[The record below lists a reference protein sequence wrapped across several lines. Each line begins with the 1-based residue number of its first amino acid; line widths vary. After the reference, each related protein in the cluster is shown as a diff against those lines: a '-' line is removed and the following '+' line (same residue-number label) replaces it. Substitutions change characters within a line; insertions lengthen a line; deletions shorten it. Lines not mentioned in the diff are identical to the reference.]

1 MSNRLA
7 TRIGL
12 LAGDERAPDAL
23 DLVRFREP
31 TIGSEVRTKGSLFL
45 LAQVTG
51 GDPALGRAA
60 AEALE
65 TIERDYYYDLSA
77 GATGAISKA
86 LAAAN
91 RLLYHQRS
99 RLGLTRRGG
108 VSVVALVIRGR
119 EGHVA
124 KLGPAAAVI
133 VREGRMFELP
143 PPPSVEE
150 EDPRLRVRR
159 VAESLGE
166 ALEIQPY
173 TWQGELTAGDRVA
186 LLSRNVAG
194 VVGVDEVQGALG
206 TLRPAAAVEHLHQL
220 FQIRGGQGSDG
231 LLALELVELAP
242 TAATHRLEP
251 VHPHEEL
258 AGLPDRSPVPL
269 ADAIGHLLHR
279 GGEGIDATQR
289 GLARGLLVGVNMAL
303 AFVPRRRARYPTSI
317 PRTALREEGRRRRR
331 GLAGIGA
338 VAALL
343 AIGASVA
350 SLPNARPTDAI
361 LRASVARAAIGEAL
375 DLLAKA
381 EERVDGRDLVD
392 RDPTRAAKVLT
403 DALASVQRANDA
415 GVASASLD
423 PLRGRIERGL
433 DTIFA
438 VGRLSSSTNIADL
451 GAAYI
456 AVDPADMVMA
466 SDGSLWVAEVGHG
479 RVIRVDPATG
489 QSAVLYRAGQ
499 KVGGLTAGAPW
510 MIATAATD
518 VVVVD
523 RDHQAWRFDLVEQL
537 PHPLGLK
544 GLGTISSETHLLAA
558 LQHRP
563 PLEIFNLYVVD
574 ATSGAVLKWT
584 PGDVI
589 PVRYPGP
596 PEPYLTER
604 PDLPAAGARDLLV
617 DANLWL
623 LQPHTVTRVNF
634 GTPVPQADYSLDPP
648 PDAALRPDLDYR
660 LLDGATI
667 GDRETFYIYDAANAR
682 ILAYQRADGSFLRQ
696 WLAPASGAGAGL
708 LDDVRALSVASV
720 ADGPPVAYLLTPTRI
735 VRVVL
740 E

>member
-12 LAGDERAPDAL
+12 LAGEDRAPDAL

-31 TIGSEVRTKGSLFL
+31 TSGSEVRTKGSLFL

-51 GDPALGRAA
+51 GDAALGRAA

-86 LAAAN
+86 LTAAN

-108 VSVVALVIRGR
+108 VSVVALVVRGR

-133 VREGRMFELP
+133 VRGERMFELP
-143 PPPSVEE
+143 PPPSVDE
-150 EDPRLRVRR
+150 EDPRVRERR
-159 VAESLGE
+159 VADSLGE
-166 ALEIQPY
+166 ALEIRPY
-173 TWQGELTAGDRVA
+173 TWEGELAAGDRVA
-186 LLSRNVAG
+186 LLSRNVAQ
-194 VVGVDEVQGALG
+194 VVGVEEVQRALA

-220 FQIRGGQGSDG
+220 FQIREGHGSDG
-231 LLALELVELAP
+231 MLAIELIELAA
-242 TAATHRLEP
+242 TAATHQLEP

-269 ADAIGHLLHR
+269 ADAIGRTLHR
-279 GGEGIDATQR
+279 GGDAIDAVQR
-289 GLARGLLVGVNMAL
+289 ALGHGLLVGVNMAL

-317 PRTALREEGRRRRR
+317 PRTAVREEGRRRRR
-331 GLAGIGA
+331 GLVGIGA

-350 SLPNARPTDAI
+350 SLPNPRPTDAI
-361 LRASVARAAIGEAL
+361 LRASIARAAIAEAL
-375 DLLAKA
+375 DLLGTVEK
-381 EERVDGRDLVD
+381 RVDGRNLID
-392 RDPTRAAKVLT
+392 RDPTRAASLLT
-403 DALASVQRANDA
+403 DSLAAVERASEA
-415 GVASASLD
+415 GVASASLE
-423 PLRGRIERGL
+423 PLRGRLEGGL
-433 DTIFA
+433 DSIFA
-438 VGRLSSSTNIADL
+438 VGRLLQSSTVVDL
-451 GAAYI
+451 AA
-456 AVDPADMVMA
+456 AFTATDPIDMVMA
-466 SDGSLWVAEVGHG
+466 SDGSLWVAEVGRG
-479 RVIRVDPATG
+479 RVIRVDPASGKAT
-489 QSAVLYRAGQ
+489 VPYRAGQ
-499 KVGGLTAGAPW
+499 ELGGVTAGAPW

-518 VVVVD
+518 VVVLD
-523 RDHQAWRFDLVEQL
+523 RDRHAWRFDLVEQVAHPMGL
-537 PHPLGLK
+537 PGLAAVS
-544 GLGTISSETHLLAA
+544 TESHLLTA

-563 PLEIFNLYVVD
+563 PLEIFNLYLAD
-574 ATSGAVLKWT
+574 AASGDVLKWT
-584 PGDVI
+584 PGDRI
-589 PVRYPGP
+589 PIRYPDP
-596 PEPYLTER
+596 PEPYLLEP
-604 PDLPAAGARDLLV
+604 PDLPVAQARDMFA

-634 GTPVPQADYSLDPP
+634 GTPLAQADYSLDPP
-648 PDAALRPDLDYR
+648 PDGSLRPDLDYR

-667 GDRETFYIYDAANAR
+667 GERETFYVYDAANAR

-696 WLAPASGAGAGL
+696 WVAPRSGPQAGL
-708 LDDVRALSVASV
+708 LDEVRALSVASV

>member
-12 LAGDERAPDAL
+12 LAGEDRASDAL

-31 TIGSEVRTKGSLFL
+31 TTGSEVRTKGSLFL

-51 GDPALGRAA
+51 GDPALGGAA

-86 LAAAN
+86 LSAAN

-108 VSVVALVIRGR
+108 VSIVALVVRGR

-133 VREGRMFELP
+133 LRDERMFELP
-143 PPPSVEE
+143 PPPSVDA
-150 EDPRLRVRR
+150 EDPRLRERR
-159 VAESLGE
+159 VADSLGE
-166 ALEIQPY
+166 ALEIKPY
-173 TWQGELTAGDRVA
+173 TWEGELAAGDRVA
-186 LLSRNVAG
+186 LLSRNVAQ
-194 VVGVDEVQGALG
+194 VVGVDEVQRALA

-231 LLALELVELAP
+231 LLAIELIELAA
-242 TAATHRLEP
+242 TAATHQLEP
-251 VHPHEEL
+251 VHPEEEL

-279 GGEGIDATQR
+279 GGDAIDAGQR

-317 PRTALREEGRRRRR
+317 PRTEVREEGRRRRR
-331 GLAGIGA
+331 GLLGIAA

-343 AIGASVA
+343 AVGASVA
-350 SLPNARPTDAI
+350 SLPNPRPTDAI
-361 LRASVARAAIGEAL
+361 LRASIARAAIAEAHEL
-375 DLLAKA
+375 VGTVD
-381 EERVDGRDLVD
+381 ERVDGRDLID
-392 RDPTRAAKVLT
+392 RDPARAAALLT
-403 DALASVQRANDA
+403 DSLAAVGRASDA
-415 GVASASLD
+415 GVPPASLD

-438 VGRLSSSTNIADL
+438 VGRLTDSTTVADL
-451 GAAYI
+451 AA
-456 AVDPADMVMA
+456 AFTATDPVDMVMA
-466 SDGSLWVAEVGHG
+466 SDGSLWVAEVGRG
-479 RVIRVDPATG
+479 RVIRVDPGSGAA
-489 QSAVLYRAGQ
+489 AVVYRAGQ
-499 KVGGLTAGAPW
+499 DLGGVTAGAPW

-518 VVVVD
+518 VVLLD
-523 RDHQAWRFDLVEQL
+523 RARQAWRFDLVEQL
-537 PHPLGLK
+537 AHPLGLP
-544 GLGTISSETHLLAA
+544 GLGAISAESRLLTA

-563 PLEIFNLYVVD
+563 PLEIFNLYLVD
-574 ATSGAVLKWT
+574 EAEGDVLKWT

-589 PVRYPGP
+589 PVRYPRP
-596 PEPYLTER
+596 PESYLVER
-604 PDLPAAGARDLLV
+604 PDLPVARARDVLA

-623 LQPHTVTRVNF
+623 LQARTVTRVNF
-634 GTPVPQADYSLDPP
+634 GTPLAQEDYSLDAP
-648 PDAALRPDLDYR
+648 PDAVLRPGLDYR

-667 GDRETFYIYDAANAR
+667 GDRETFYVYDAANAR
-682 ILAYQRADGSFLRQ
+682 ILSYQRADGSFLRQ
-696 WLAPASGAGAGL
+696 WLAPGSGPEAAL
-708 LDDVRALSVASV
+708 LDEVRALSVASV
-720 ADGPPVAYLLTPTRI
+720 ADGPPVAYLLTPTRV

>member
-12 LAGDERAPDAL
+12 LAGEERAPDAL

-31 TIGSEVRTKGSLFL
+31 TTGSEVRTKGSLFL

-86 LAAAN
+86 LSSAN

-108 VSVVALVIRGR
+108 VSIVALVVRGR

-133 VREGRMFELP
+133 VREDRMFELP
-143 PPPSVEE
+143 PPPSVDE
-150 EDPRLRVRR
+150 EDPRVRERR

-166 ALEIQPY
+166 ALEIRPY
-173 TWQGELTAGDRVA
+173 TWQGELAAGDRVA
-186 LLSRNVAG
+186 LLSRNMAQ
-194 VVGVDEVQGALG
+194 VVGVDEVQRALA

-220 FQIRGGQGSDG
+220 FLIRGGQGSDG
-231 LLALELVELAP
+231 LLAIELIELAP
-242 TAATHRLEP
+242 TAATHQLEP

-279 GGEGIDATQR
+279 GGDAIDAGQR
-289 GLARGLLVGVNMAL
+289 ALARGLLVGVNMAL

-331 GLAGIGA
+331 GLLGIGA
-338 VAALL
+338 VAAML
-343 AIGASVA
+343 AVGSSVA
-350 SLPNARPTDAI
+350 SLPNPRPTEAI
-361 LRASVARAAIGEAL
+361 LRASTARAAVGEAL
-375 DLLAKA
+375 DLLRTV

-392 RDPTRAAKVLT
+392 REPARAATLLT
-403 DALASVQRANDA
+403 GSLAAIGRASEA
-415 GVASASLD
+415 GVAPESLD

-433 DTIFA
+433 DTIYA
-438 VGRLSSSTNIADL
+438 VDRLFDSTTVADL
-451 GAAYI
+451 AA
-456 AVDPADMVMA
+456 AFTATDPLDMVTA
-466 SDGSLWVAEVGHG
+466 SDGSLWVAEVGRG

-489 QSAVLYRAGQ
+489 EAAVLYRAGQ
-499 KVGGLTAGAPW
+499 DIAGVTAGAPW

-518 VVVVD
+518 VVLLD
-523 RDHQAWRFDLVEQL
+523 RDRHAWRFDLVEQVA
-537 PHPLGLK
+537 HPLGLP
-544 GLGTISSETHLLAA
+544 GLADLSSGSRLLTA

-563 PLEIFNLYVVD
+563 PLEIFNLYLVD
-574 ATSGAVLKWT
+574 GASDDVIKWG

-589 PVRYPGP
+589 PVRYPDP
-596 PEPYLTER
+596 PEPYLVEP
-604 PDLPAAGARDLLV
+604 PDLPVARARDVFV

-623 LQPHTVTRVNF
+623 LQAHTVTRVNF
-634 GTPVPQADYSLDPP
+634 GTPLSQEDYSLDPP
-648 PDAALRPDLDYR
+648 PDATLRPTLDYR

-667 GDRETFYIYDAANAR
+667 GDRETFYVYDAKNAR

-696 WLAPASGAGAGL
+696 WLAPRSGPEAGL
-708 LDDVRALSVASV
+708 LDEVRALSVASV

>member
-12 LAGDERAPDAL
+12 LAGEDRAPDAL

-31 TIGSEVRTKGSLFL
+31 TTGSEVRTKGSLFL
-45 LAQVTG
+45 LAQVNG
-51 GDPALGRAA
+51 ADAALGRAA

-108 VSVVALVIRGR
+108 VSIVALVVRGR

-133 VREGRMFELP
+133 VRDERMFELP
-143 PPPSVEE
+143 PPPSVDE
-150 EDPRLRVRR
+150 EDPRLRERR

-166 ALEIQPY
+166 ALEIKPY
-173 TWQGELTAGDRVA
+173 TWEGELAAGDRVA
-186 LLSRNVAG
+186 LLSRNVAQ
-194 VVGVDEVQGALG
+194 VVGVDEVQHALA

-220 FQIRGGQGSDG
+220 FQIRGGTGSDG
-231 LLALELVELAP
+231 LLAIELVELAA
-242 TAATHRLEP
+242 TAATHQLEP
-251 VHPHEEL
+251 VHPDEEL

-279 GGEGIDATQR
+279 GGDAIDAGQR
-289 GLARGLLVGVNMAL
+289 GLAHGILVGVNMAL
-303 AFVPRRRARYPTSI
+303 AFVPRRRAHYPTSI

-331 GLAGIGA
+331 GLLGIAA

-343 AIGASVA
+343 AVGASVA
-350 SLPNARPTDAI
+350 SLPNPRPTDAI
-361 LRASVARAAIGEAL
+361 LRASIARAAIAQAL
-375 DLLAKA
+375 NLLGTV
-381 EERVDGRDLVD
+381 EERVDGRDLID
-392 RDPTRAAKVLT
+392 RDPKRAASLLT
-403 DALASVQRANDA
+403 SSLEAIDQASEA
-415 GVASASLD
+415 GVTPDSLD

-433 DTIFA
+433 DSIFA
-438 VGRLSSSTNIADL
+438 VGRLLESSTVVDL
-451 GAAYI
+451 RAAFTGT
-456 AVDPADMVMA
+456 DPVDMVMA
-466 SDGSLWVAEVGHG
+466 SDGSLWVAEVGRG
-479 RVIRVDPATG
+479 RLIRVDPTTGAAT
-489 QSAVLYRAGQ
+489 VLYRAGQ
-499 KVGGLTAGAPW
+499 DLDGVTAGAPW

-518 VVVVD
+518 VVLLD
-523 RDHQAWRFDLVEQL
+523 RNRQAWRFDLVEQVA
-537 PHPLGLK
+537 HPLGLP
-544 GLGTISSETHLLAA
+544 GLGAVSAESRLLTA

-563 PLEIFNLYVVD
+563 PLEIFNLYLVD
-574 ATSGAVLKWT
+574 GVTGEVLKWT

-589 PVRYPGP
+589 PVRYPNP
-596 PEPYLTER
+596 PEPFLVER
-604 PDLPAAGARDLLV
+604 PDLPAAQARDV
-617 DANLWL
+617 FADANLWL
-623 LQPHTVTRVNF
+623 LQAHTVTRVNF
-634 GTPVPQADYSLDPP
+634 GTPLAQEDYSLDLP
-648 PDAALRPDLDYR
+648 PDATLRPDLDYR

-667 GDRETFYIYDAANAR
+667 GDRETFYVYDAANAR

-696 WLAPASGAGAGL
+696 WLAPRSGPQAGL

-720 ADGPPVAYLLTPTRI
+720 ADGPPVAYLLTATRI

>member
-12 LAGDERAPDAL
+12 WAGEERAPEAL

-31 TIGSEVRTKGSLFL
+31 TSGSDVRTKGSLFL

-51 GDPALGRAA
+51 ADPALSRAA

-77 GATGAISKA
+77 GAIGAISKA
-86 LAAAN
+86 LSAAN

-108 VSVVALVIRGR
+108 VSIVALVVRGR

-133 VREGRMFELP
+133 VREERMFELP
-143 PPPSVEE
+143 PPPSVDE
-150 EDPRLRVRR
+150 EDPRVRERR

-166 ALEIQPY
+166 ALEIRPY
-173 TWQGELTAGDRVA
+173 TWQGELAAGDRVA
-186 LLSRNVAG
+186 LLSRNVAQ
-194 VVGVDEVQGALG
+194 VVGVDEVQRALA

-220 FQIRGGQGSDG
+220 FRIRDGRGSDG
-231 LLALELVELAP
+231 LLAIELFELPA
-242 TAATHRLEP
+242 TAATHQLEP

-279 GGEGIDATQR
+279 GGDAIDAGQR
-289 GLARGLLVGVNMAL
+289 ALARGLLVGVNMAL

-331 GLAGIGA
+331 GLLGIAA

-343 AIGASVA
+343 AIGATVA

-361 LRASVARAAIGEAL
+361 LRASVAREAIADAL
-375 DLLAKA
+375 ELLASV

-392 RDPTRAAKVLT
+392 RDPTRAATLLT
-403 DALASVQRANDA
+403 DALAAIGRASDV
-415 GVASASLD
+415 GVAAPSLE
-423 PLRGRIERGL
+423 PLRGRAERGL

-438 VGRLSSSTNIADL
+438 VGRLFDSSTVADL
-451 GAAYI
+451 AGAYTA
-456 AVDPADMVMA
+456 ADPIDMVMA
-466 SDGSLWVAEVGHG
+466 SDGSLWVAEVGRG

-489 QSAVLYRAGQ
+489 ESAVLYRAGQ
-499 KVGGLTAGAPW
+499 DLGGTTAGAPW

-518 VVVVD
+518 VVLID
-523 RDHQAWRFDLVEQL
+523 RDRQAWRFDLVEQI
-537 PHPLGLK
+537 PHPLGLI
-544 GLGTISSETHLLAA
+544 GLAGVSSQSRLLTA

-563 PLEIFNLYVVD
+563 PLEIFNLYLVD
-574 ATSGAVLKWT
+574 PGAEDVIKWG

-589 PVRYPGP
+589 PVRYPDP
-596 PEPYLTER
+596 PEPYMVER
-604 PDLPAAGARDLLV
+604 PDLPVSDARDIFV

-623 LQPHTVTRVNF
+623 LQARTVTRVNF
-634 GTPVPQADYSLDPP
+634 GTPLAQEDYSLDPP
-648 PDAALRPDLDYR
+648 PDAVLRPTLDYR

-667 GDRETFYIYDAANAR
+667 GDRETFYVYDAANAR
-682 ILAYQRADGSFLRQ
+682 ILAYQHADGSFLRQ
-696 WLAPASGAGAGL
+696 WMAPRSGAQAGL
-708 LDDVRALSVASV
+708 LDEVLALSVASV

-735 VRVVL
+735 VRVIL

>member
-12 LAGDERAPDAL
+12 LAGEERAPDAL

-31 TIGSEVRTKGSLFL
+31 TSGSEVRTKGSLFL

-51 GDPALGRAA
+51 GDPGLGRAA
-60 AEALE
+60 GEALE

-86 LAAAN
+86 LSAAN

-108 VSVVALVIRGR
+108 VSIVALVVRGR

-133 VREGRMFELP
+133 VRDERMFELP
-143 PPPSVEE
+143 PPPSVDE
-150 EDPRLRVRR
+150 EDPRLRERR

-166 ALEIQPY
+166 ALEIRPY
-173 TWQGELTAGDRVA
+173 TWQGELAAGDRVA
-186 LLSRNVAG
+186 LVSRNVAQ
-194 VVGVDEVQGALG
+194 VVGVEEVQQALT
-206 TLRPAAAVEHLHQL
+206 TLRPTAAVEHLHQL
-220 FQIRGGQGSDG
+220 FLIRGGQGSDG
-231 LLALELVELAP
+231 LLAIELVELAA
-242 TAATHRLEP
+242 TAATHQLEP

-279 GGEGIDATQR
+279 GGDAIDASQR

-331 GLAGIGA
+331 GLLGIGA

-343 AIGASVA
+343 AVGASVA
-350 SLPNARPTDAI
+350 SLPNPRPTDAI
-361 LRASVARAAIGEAL
+361 QRASIARAAVGEAL
-375 DLLAKA
+375 DLLTSV
-381 EERVDGRDLVD
+381 EERIDGRDLVD
-392 RDPTRAAKVLT
+392 RDPARAATLLT
-403 DALASVQRANDA
+403 GSLAAIGRASEA
-415 GVASASLD
+415 GVAADALD

-433 DTIFA
+433 DTIYA
-438 VGRLSSSTNIADL
+438 VGRLFESSTVADL
-451 GAAYI
+451 AA
-456 AVDPADMVMA
+456 AFTATDPIDMVMA
-466 SDGSLWVAEVGHG
+466 SDGSLWVAEVGRG

-489 QSAVLYRAGQ
+489 ESAVLYRAGQ
-499 KVGGLTAGAPW
+499 DLGGISAGAPW

-518 VVVVD
+518 VVLLD
-523 RDHQAWRFDLVEQL
+523 RDRHAWRFDLVEQL
-537 PHPLGLK
+537 PHPLGLP
-544 GLGTISSETHLLAA
+544 GLAQVSSESRLLTA

-563 PLEIFNLYVVD
+563 PLEIFNLYLVDVARDDVV
-574 ATSGAVLKWT
+574 KWG

-589 PVRYPGP
+589 PVRYPDP
-596 PEPYLTER
+596 PEPYLVER
-604 PDLPAAGARDLLV
+604 PDLPVAQARDVFV

-623 LQPHTVTRVNF
+623 LQAHTATRVNF
-634 GTPVPQADYSLDPP
+634 GTPLGQEDYSLDPP
-648 PDAALRPDLDYR
+648 PDATLRPTLDYR

-667 GDRETFYIYDAANAR
+667 GDRETFYVYDAANAR

-696 WLAPASGAGAGL
+696 WLAPRSGPGTGM
-708 LDDVRALSVASV
+708 LDEVLALSVASV

>member
-12 LAGDERAPDAL
+12 LAGEDRAPDAL

-31 TIGSEVRTKGSLFL
+31 TTGSEVRTKGSLFL
-45 LAQVTG
+45 LAQVNG
-51 GDPALGRAA
+51 ADAALGRAA

-108 VSVVALVIRGR
+108 VSIVALVVRGR

-124 KLGPAAAVI
+124 KLGPAVAVI
-133 VREGRMFELP
+133 VRDERMFELP
-143 PPPSVEE
+143 PPPSVDE
-150 EDPRLRVRR
+150 EDPRLRERR

-166 ALEIQPY
+166 ALEIKPY
-173 TWQGELTAGDRVA
+173 TWEGELAAGDRVA
-186 LLSRNVAG
+186 LLSRNVAQ
-194 VVGVDEVQGALG
+194 VVGVDEVQHALA

-220 FQIRGGQGSDG
+220 FQIRGGTGSDG
-231 LLALELVELAP
+231 LLAIELVELAA
-242 TAATHRLEP
+242 TAATHQLEP
-251 VHPHEEL
+251 VHPEEEL

-279 GGEGIDATQR
+279 GGDAIDAGQR
-289 GLARGLLVGVNMAL
+289 GLAHGILVGVNMAL
-303 AFVPRRRARYPTSI
+303 AFVPRRRAHYPTSI

-331 GLAGIGA
+331 GLLGIAA

-343 AIGASVA
+343 AVGASVA
-350 SLPNARPTDAI
+350 SLPNPRPTDAI
-361 LRASVARAAIGEAL
+361 LRASIARTAIAQAL
-375 DLLAKA
+375 DLLGTV
-381 EERVDGRDLVD
+381 EERVDGRDLID
-392 RDPTRAAKVLT
+392 RDPKRAASLLT
-403 DALASVQRANDA
+403 SSLEAIDQASEA
-415 GVASASLD
+415 GVTPDSLD

-433 DTIFA
+433 DSIFA
-438 VGRLSSSTNIADL
+438 VGRLLESSTVVDL
-451 GAAYI
+451 RAAFT
-456 AVDPADMVMA
+456 ATDPVDMVMA
-466 SDGSLWVAEVGHG
+466 SDGSLWVAEVGRG
-479 RVIRVDPATG
+479 RLIRVDPTTG
-489 QSAVLYRAGQ
+489 APTVLYRAGQ
-499 KVGGLTAGAPW
+499 DLDGVTAGAPW

-518 VVVVD
+518 VVLLD
-523 RDHQAWRFDLVEQL
+523 RNRQAWRFDLVEQVA
-537 PHPLGLK
+537 HPLGLP
-544 GLGTISSETHLLAA
+544 GLGAVSAESRLLTA

-563 PLEIFNLYVVD
+563 PLEIFNLYLVD
-574 ATSGAVLKWT
+574 GVTGEVLKWT

-589 PVRYPGP
+589 PVRYPNP
-596 PEPYLTER
+596 PEPFLVER
-604 PDLPAAGARDLLV
+604 PDLPAAQARDV
-617 DANLWL
+617 FADANLWL
-623 LQPHTVTRVNF
+623 LQAHTVTRVNF
-634 GTPVPQADYSLDPP
+634 GTPLAQEDYSLDLP
-648 PDAALRPDLDYR
+648 PDATLRPDLDYR

-667 GDRETFYIYDAANAR
+667 GDRETFYVYDAANAR

-696 WLAPASGAGAGL
+696 WLAPRSGPQAGL

-720 ADGPPVAYLLTPTRI
+720 ADGPPVAYLLTATRI

>member
-12 LAGDERAPDAL
+12 LAGEERAPDAL

-31 TIGSEVRTKGSLFL
+31 TSGSEVRTKGSLFL

-51 GDPALGRAA
+51 GDPGLGRAA
-60 AEALE
+60 GEALE

-86 LAAAN
+86 LSAAN

-108 VSVVALVIRGR
+108 VSIVALVVRGR

-133 VREGRMFELP
+133 VRDERMFELP
-143 PPPSVEE
+143 PPPSVDE
-150 EDPRLRVRR
+150 EDPRLRERR

-166 ALEIQPY
+166 ALEIRPY
-173 TWQGELTAGDRVA
+173 TWQGELAAGDRVA
-186 LLSRNVAG
+186 LVSRNVAQ
-194 VVGVDEVQGALG
+194 VVGVEEVQQALT
-206 TLRPAAAVEHLHQL
+206 TLRPTAAVEHLHQL
-220 FQIRGGQGSDG
+220 FLIRGGQGSDG
-231 LLALELVELAP
+231 LLAIELVELAA
-242 TAATHRLEP
+242 TAATHQLEP

-279 GGEGIDATQR
+279 GGDAIDASQR
-289 GLARGLLVGVNMAL
+289 GLARGLRVGVNMAL

-331 GLAGIGA
+331 GLLGIGA
-338 VAALL
+338 LAALL
-343 AIGASVA
+343 AVGASVA
-350 SLPNARPTDAI
+350 SLPNPRPTDAI
-361 LRASVARAAIGEAL
+361 QRASIARAAVGEAL
-375 DLLAKA
+375 DLLTSV
-381 EERVDGRDLVD
+381 EERIDGRDLVD
-392 RDPTRAAKVLT
+392 RDPARAATLLT
-403 DALASVQRANDA
+403 GSLAAIGRASEA
-415 GVASASLD
+415 GVAADALD

-433 DTIFA
+433 DTIYA
-438 VGRLSSSTNIADL
+438 VGRLFESSTVADL
-451 GAAYI
+451 AA
-456 AVDPADMVMA
+456 AFTATDPIDMVMA
-466 SDGSLWVAEVGHG
+466 SDGSLWVAEVGRG

-489 QSAVLYRAGQ
+489 ESAVLYRAGQ
-499 KVGGLTAGAPW
+499 DLGGVSAGAPW

-518 VVVVD
+518 VVLLD
-523 RDHQAWRFDLVEQL
+523 RDRHAWRFDLVEQL
-537 PHPLGLK
+537 PHPLGLP
-544 GLGTISSETHLLAA
+544 GLAQVSSESRLLTA

-563 PLEIFNLYVVD
+563 PLEIFNLYLVDVARDDVV
-574 ATSGAVLKWT
+574 KWG

-589 PVRYPGP
+589 PVRYPDP
-596 PEPYLTER
+596 PEPYLVER
-604 PDLPAAGARDLLV
+604 PDLPVALARDVFV

-623 LQPHTVTRVNF
+623 LQAHTATRVNF
-634 GTPVPQADYSLDPP
+634 GTPLGQEDYSLDPP
-648 PDAALRPDLDYR
+648 PDATLRPTLDYR

-667 GDRETFYIYDAANAR
+667 GDRETFYVYDAANAR

-696 WLAPASGAGAGL
+696 WVAPRSGPGTGM
-708 LDDVRALSVASV
+708 LDEVLALSVASV

>member
-12 LAGDERAPDAL
+12 LAGDDRAPGAL

-31 TIGSEVRTKGSLFL
+31 ATGSEVRTKGSLFL

-51 GDPALGRAA
+51 GDAALGRAT

-77 GATGAISKA
+77 GATGSISKA
-86 LAAAN
+86 LASAN
-91 RLLYHQRS
+91 RLLYHQRA

-108 VSVVALVIRGR
+108 VSVVALVVRGR

-133 VREGRMFELP
+133 VREERMFELP

-150 EDPRLRVRR
+150 EDPRVRERR

-173 TWQGELTAGDRVA
+173 TWEGELTAGDRVA
-186 LLSRNVAG
+186 LLSRNVAQ
-194 VVGVDEVQGALG
+194 VVGVDEVQRALA

-231 LLALELVELAP
+231 LMAIELIELAP
-242 TAATHRLEP
+242 TTATHHLEP
-251 VHPHEEL
+251 VHPNEEL

-279 GGEGIDATQR
+279 GGDAIDATQR
-289 GLARGLLVGVNMAL
+289 GVARALLVGVNMAL

-317 PRTALREEGRRRRR
+317 PRTALREAGRRRRR
-331 GLAGIGA
+331 GLIGIGA

-350 SLPNARPTDAI
+350 SLPNPRPTDAI
-361 LRASVARAAIGEAL
+361 LRASIARAAIGDAL
-375 DLLAKA
+375 DLLGSVD
-381 EERVDGRDLVD
+381 ERVDGRDLVD
-392 RDPTRAAKVLT
+392 RDPTRAAGMLT
-403 DALASVQRANDA
+403 DALAAVERAGEA
-415 GVASASLD
+415 GVASASLN
-423 PLRGRIERGL
+423 PLRDRIERGL
-433 DTIFA
+433 DTIYA
-438 VGRLSSSTNIADL
+438 VGRLTQSSTVADL
-451 GAAYI
+451 ASAFTAA
-456 AVDPADMVMA
+456 DPTDMVMA
-466 SDGSLWVAEVGHG
+466 GDGSLWVAEVGRG
-479 RVIRVDPATG
+479 RVIRVDATTG
-489 QSAVLYRAGQ
+489 EAAVVYRAGQ
-499 KVGGLTAGAPW
+499 KLGSATAGAPW

-518 VVVVD
+518 VVLID
-523 RDHQAWRFDLVEQL
+523 RDRQAWRFDLVERL
-537 PHPLGLK
+537 PHRLGLQ
-544 GLGTISSETHLLAA
+544 GLGAISSASRLLSA

-574 ATSGAVLKWT
+574 AVSGKVLKWT

-596 PEPYLTER
+596 PEPYLTDR
-604 PDLPAAGARDLLV
+604 PDLPAAGARDLFV

-623 LQPHTVTRVNF
+623 LQARTVTRVNF
-634 GTPVPQADYSLDPP
+634 GTPLPQADYSLDPP
-648 PDAALRPDLDYR
+648 PDGVLRPDLDYR

-667 GDRETFYIYDAANAR
+667 GDRETFYVYDAANAR

-696 WLAPASGAGAGL
+696 WLAPRSGPNAGL

>member
-12 LAGDERAPDAL
+12 LAGEDRAPDAL

-31 TIGSEVRTKGSLFL
+31 TVGSEVRTKGSLFL

-51 GDPALGRAA
+51 GEAALGRAA

-77 GATGAISKA
+77 GATGAIGKA
-86 LAAAN
+86 LMAAN

-108 VSVVALVIRGR
+108 VSVVALVVRGR

-133 VREGRMFELP
+133 LRGERMFELP
-143 PPPSVEE
+143 PPPSVDQ
-150 EDPRLRVRR
+150 EDPRVRERR

-166 ALEIQPY
+166 ALEIKPY
-173 TWQGELTAGDRVA
+173 TWEGELAAGDRVA
-186 LLSRNVAG
+186 LLSRNVVQ
-194 VVGVDEVQGALG
+194 VVGVEEVQRALA
-206 TLRPAAAVEHLHQL
+206 TLRPAAAVEHLRQL

-231 LLALELVELAP
+231 LLAIELIELAA
-242 TAATHRLEP
+242 TAATHQLEP

-269 ADAIGHLLHR
+269 ADAIGRLLHR
-279 GGEGIDATQR
+279 GGDAIDAGQR
-289 GLARGLLVGVNMAL
+289 ALARGLLVGVNMAL
-303 AFVPRRRARYPTSI
+303 AFVPRRRAHYPTSI

-331 GLAGIGA
+331 GLLGIGA

-343 AIGASVA
+343 AVGASVA
-350 SLPNARPTDAI
+350 SLPNPRPTDAI
-361 LRASVARAAIGEAL
+361 LRASIARAAIAETI
-375 DLLAKA
+375 DLLGTV
-381 EERVDGRDLVD
+381 EERVDGRDLID
-392 RDPTRAAKVLT
+392 RDPTRAAALLT
-403 DALASVQRANDA
+403 DSLAAIGRASDA
-415 GVASASLD
+415 GVAPVSLD
-423 PLRGRIERGL
+423 PLRGRVERGL

-438 VGRLSSSTNIADL
+438 VGRLLQSSTVVDL
-451 GAAYI
+451 AA
-456 AVDPADMVMA
+456 AFTATDPVDMVMA
-466 SDGSLWVAEVGHG
+466 SDGSLWVAEVGRG

-489 QSAVLYRAGQ
+489 EATVLYRAGQ
-499 KVGGLTAGAPW
+499 QLGGVTAGAPW

-518 VVVVD
+518 VVVLD
-523 RDHQAWRFDLVEQL
+523 RDRQAWRFDLVEQVA
-537 PHPLGLK
+537 HPLGLP
-544 GLGTISSETHLLAA
+544 GIAAVSTESYLLTA

-563 PLEIFNLYVVD
+563 PLEIFNLYLVD
-574 ATSGAVLKWT
+574 AARGDVLKWT

-589 PVRYPGP
+589 PVRYPDP
-596 PEPYLTER
+596 PEPFLVEP
-604 PDLPAAGARDLLV
+604 PDLPAAQARDMFA

-623 LQPHTVTRVNF
+623 LQPRTVTRVNF
-634 GTPVPQADYSLDPP
+634 GTPLAQEDYSLDAP
-648 PDAALRPDLDYR
+648 PDGTLRPDLDYR

-667 GDRETFYIYDAANAR
+667 GDRETFYVYDAAGAR

-696 WLAPASGAGAGL
+696 WLAPRSGPQAGL
-708 LDDVRALSVASV
+708 LDEVRGLSVASV

>member
-12 LAGDERAPDAL
+12 LAGEERAPDAL

-31 TIGSEVRTKGSLFL
+31 TTGSEVRTKGSLFL

-51 GDPALGRAA
+51 GDAALGRAA
-60 AEALE
+60 EEALE

-150 EDPRLRVRR
+150 EDPRVRVRR

-186 LLSRNVAG
+186 LLSRNVAS
-194 VVGVDEVQGALG
+194 VVGVDEVQGALA

-242 TAATHRLEP
+242 TAATHHLEP
-251 VHPHEEL
+251 VHPDEEL

-279 GGEGIDATQR
+279 GGDAIAAAQH

-350 SLPNARPTDAI
+350 SLPNPRPTDAI

-375 DLLAKA
+375 DLLGTA

-392 RDPTRAAKVLT
+392 RDPARAAKVLT
-403 DALASVQRANDA
+403 DALAAVRRANDA

-438 VGRLSSSTNIADL
+438 VGRLTTSTTVADL
-451 GAAYI
+451 SAAYT

-466 SDGSLWVAEVGHG
+466 GDGSLWVAEVGHG

-523 RDHQAWRFDLVEQL
+523 RDRQAWRFDLVEQL

-544 GLGTISSETHLLAA
+544 GLGAISSETHLLAA

-574 ATSGAVLKWT
+574 AASGAVLKWT
-584 PGDVI
+584 PADVI

-604 PDLPAAGARDLLV
+604 PDLPAAGARDMLV

-667 GDRETFYIYDAANAR
+667 GDRETFYVYDAANAR

-696 WLAPASGAGAGL
+696 WLTPASGPGAGL

-720 ADGPPVAYLLTPTRI
+720 ADGPPIAYLLTPTRI

>member
-12 LAGDERAPDAL
+12 LAGEDRAPDAL
-23 DLVRFREP
+23 DVVRFREP
-31 TIGSEVRTKGSLFL
+31 TSGSEVRTKGSLFL

-51 GDPALGRAA
+51 GDAALGRAA
-60 AEALE
+60 GEALE

-86 LAAAN
+86 LTGAN
-91 RLLYHQRS
+91 RLIYHQRS
-99 RLGLTRRGG
+99 RLGLARRGG
-108 VSVVALVIRGR
+108 VSVVALVVRGR

-133 VREGRMFELP
+133 VRKERMFELP
-143 PPPSVEE
+143 PPPSVDE
-150 EDPRLRVRR
+150 EDPRVRERR

-166 ALEIQPY
+166 ALEIKPY
-173 TWQGELTAGDRVA
+173 TWEGELAAGDRVA
-186 LLSRNVAG
+186 LLSRNVAQ
-194 VVGVDEVQGALG
+194 VVGVEEVQRALA
-206 TLRPAAAVEHLHQL
+206 TLRPAAAVEHLQQL
-220 FQIRGGQGSDG
+220 FRIRGGEGSDG
-231 LLALELVELAP
+231 LLAIELVELPA
-242 TAATHRLEP
+242 TAATHQLEP

-269 ADAIGHLLHR
+269 ADAIGRLLHR
-279 GGEGIDATQR
+279 GGDAIDGGQR
-289 GLARGLLVGVNMAL
+289 ALSRGLLVGVNMAL
-303 AFVPRRRARYPTSI
+303 AFVPRRRAQYPTSI

-343 AIGASVA
+343 AIGVSVA
-350 SLPNARPTDAI
+350 SLPNPRPTDAI
-361 LRASVARAAIGEAL
+361 RQASIARAAIAEAL
-375 DLLAKA
+375 DLLGTV

-392 RDPTRAAKVLT
+392 RDPTRAAALLT
-403 DALASVQRANDA
+403 DSLAAIGRASDA
-415 GVASASLD
+415 GVAVDSLD

-438 VGRLSSSTNIADL
+438 VGRLVETSTVADL
-451 GAAYI
+451 AA
-456 AVDPADMVMA
+456 AFTATDPIDMVMA
-466 SDGSLWVAEVGHG
+466 SDGSLWVAEVGRG

-489 QSAVLYRAGQ
+489 ESAVLYRAGQ
-499 KVGGLTAGAPW
+499 EIDGVTAGAPW

-518 VVVVD
+518 VVVLD
-523 RDHQAWRFDLVEQL
+523 RYRQAWRFDLVEQL
-537 PHPLGLK
+537 PHPLGLP
-544 GLGTISSETHLLAA
+544 GVAGVSGESHLLTA

-563 PLEIFNLYVVD
+563 PLEIFNLYLVD
-574 ATSGAVLKWT
+574 AATGDVLKWT

-589 PVRYPGP
+589 PIRYPDP
-596 PEPYLTER
+596 PEPYLLAP
-604 PDLPAAGARDLLV
+604 PDLPVAGARDMFA

-623 LQPHTVTRVNF
+623 LQPRTVTRVNF
-634 GTPVPQADYSLDPP
+634 GTPLAQEDYSLDPP
-648 PDAALRPDLDYR
+648 PDATLRPDLDYT

-667 GDRETFYIYDAANAR
+667 GDRETFYVYDAANAR
-682 ILAYQRADGSFLRQ
+682 ILSYQRADGSFLRQ
-696 WLAPASGAGAGL
+696 WLAPNSGPNAAL
-708 LDDVRALSVASV
+708 LDGVRAFSVASV
-720 ADGPPVAYLLTPTRI
+720 ADGPPVAYLLTPSRI

>member
-31 TIGSEVRTKGSLFL
+31 TTGSEVRTKGSLFL

-86 LAAAN
+86 LSGAN

-99 RLGLTRRGG
+99 RLGLTRRGA

-133 VREGRMFELP
+133 VREERMFELP
-143 PPPSVEE
+143 PPPSFDE
-150 EDPRLRVRR
+150 EDPRIRERR

-166 ALEIQPY
+166 ALEIRPY
-173 TWQGELTAGDRVA
+173 TWQGELAAGDRVA
-186 LLSRNVAG
+186 LVSRNVAQ
-194 VVGVDEVQGALG
+194 VVGNEELQQALA
-206 TLRPAAAVEHLHQL
+206 TQRPAAAVEHLHQL

-231 LLALELVELAP
+231 LLALELIELPA
-242 TAATHRLEP
+242 TTATHQLEP
-251 VHPHEEL
+251 VYPHEEL

-269 ADAIGHLLHR
+269 ADAIGQFLHR
-279 GGEGIDATQR
+279 GGDAIDAAQR

-303 AFVPRRRARYPTSI
+303 AFVPRRRANYPTSI

-331 GLAGIGA
+331 GLLGIGA
-338 VAALL
+338 VAAML
-343 AIGASVA
+343 AVGASVA
-350 SLPNARPTDAI
+350 SLPNPHPTDAI
-361 LRASVARAAIGEAL
+361 LRASVARAAIGEATE
-375 DLLAKA
+375 LLATVD
-381 EERVDGRDLVD
+381 ERVDGRDLVD
-392 RDPTRAAKVLT
+392 RDPTRAAGMLT
-403 DALASVQRANDA
+403 DALAAIERASDN
-415 GVASASLD
+415 GVAAASLD
-423 PLRGRIERGL
+423 LLRGRVERGL

-438 VGRLSSSTNIADL
+438 VGRLFDSTTVANL
-451 GAAYI
+451 AA
-456 AVDPADMVMA
+456 AFTATDPIDMVMA
-466 SDGSLWVAEVGHG
+466 SDGSLWVAEVGRG
-479 RVIRVDPATG
+479 RVIRVDPTTG
-489 QSAVLYRAGQ
+489 EAAVLYRAGQ
-499 KVGGLTAGAPW
+499 DLGGVTAGAPW

-518 VVVVD
+518 VVLLD
-523 RDHQAWRFDLVEQL
+523 RDRQAWRFDLVEQVA
-537 PHPLGLK
+537 HPLGLL
-544 GLGTISSETHLLAA
+544 GLGAVSGESRLLTA

-563 PLEIFNLYVVD
+563 PLEIFNLYLVD
-574 ATSGAVLKWT
+574 VGADDVIKWG

-589 PVRYPGP
+589 PVRYPDP
-596 PEPYLTER
+596 PERYLVEP
-604 PDLPAAGARDLLV
+604 PDLPAAAARDIFV

-623 LQPHTVTRVNF
+623 LQANTVTRVNF
-634 GTPVPQADYSLDPP
+634 GTPLAQEDYSLDPP
-648 PDAALRPDLDYR
+648 PDTALRPDLDYR

-667 GDRETFYIYDAANAR
+667 GDRETFYVYDAANER
-682 ILAYQRADGSFLRQ
+682 IIAYQHADGSFLRQ
-696 WLAPASGAGAGL
+696 WLAPRTGPDAGL
-708 LDDVRALSVASV
+708 LDEVLALTVASV
-720 ADGPPVAYLLTPTRI
+720 ADGPPVAYLLTSTRI

>member
-12 LAGDERAPDAL
+12 LAGEERAPGAF

-31 TIGSEVRTKGSLFL
+31 TMGSEVRTKGSLFL
-45 LAQVTG
+45 LAQVTA
-51 GDPALGRAA
+51 GDAALGRAA

-108 VSVVALVIRGR
+108 VSIVALVIRGR

-124 KLGPAAAVI
+124 KLGPATAVI
-133 VREGRMFELP
+133 VRDGRMFELP

-150 EDPRLRVRR
+150 EDPRLRMRR

-173 TWQGELTAGDRVA
+173 VWQGELAAGDRVA
-186 LLSRNVAG
+186 LLSRNVAQ
-194 VVGVDEVQGALG
+194 VVGIDEVQSALG
-206 TLRPAAAVEHLHQL
+206 TLRPAAAVEHLNQL
-220 FQIRGGQGSDG
+220 FRIRGGEGSDG
-231 LLALELVELAP
+231 LLAIELVELAA
-242 TAATHRLEP
+242 TAATHHLEP

-269 ADAIGHLLHR
+269 ADAIGQLLHR
-279 GGEGIDATQR
+279 GGDAIDAGQR
-289 GLARGLLVGVNMAL
+289 GLAHGLLVGVNMAL

-317 PRTALREEGRRRRR
+317 PRTALREEARRRRR
-331 GLAGIGA
+331 GLLGIGA
-338 VAALL
+338 VAGLL
-343 AIGASVA
+343 ALGASVA
-350 SLPNARPTDAI
+350 SLPNPRPTDAI
-361 LRASVARAAIGEAL
+361 LRASVARAAIGQAL
-375 DLLAKA
+375 DLLAT
-381 EERVDGRDLVD
+381 VDELVGGRDLVD
-392 RDPTRAAKVLT
+392 RDPTRAARLLT
-403 DALASVQRANDA
+403 DSLAAVQRASES
-415 GVASASLD
+415 GVAAVDLE
-423 PLRGRIERGL
+423 PLRGRIETGL

-438 VGRLSSSTNIADL
+438 VGRLAGSTTLADL
-451 GAAYI
+451 ASGFS
-456 AVDPADMVMA
+456 AVNPTDMVMA

-479 RVIRVDPATG
+479 RVIRVDPASG
-489 QSAVLYRAGQ
+489 EAAVVYRAGQ
-499 KVGGLTAGAPW
+499 KVDGVTVAAPW

-518 VVVVD
+518 VVVID
-523 RDHQAWRFDLVEQL
+523 RDRQAWRFDLVEQL
-537 PHPLGLK
+537 PRRLGLP
-544 GLGTISSETHLLAA
+544 GLGAISSESRLLSA

-574 ATSGAVLKWT
+574 AGKGEVLKWT
-584 PGDVI
+584 PGNVV
-589 PVRYPGP
+589 PVRYPGL

-604 PDLPAAGARDLLV
+604 PDLPVTAARDMFV

-623 LQPHTVTRVNF
+623 LQARTVTRVNF
-634 GTPVPQADYSLDPP
+634 GTPLPQEGYSLDPP
-648 PDAALRPDLDYR
+648 PDATLRPDLDYR

-667 GDRETFYIYDAANAR
+667 GERETFYVYDAANAR
-682 ILAYQRADGSFLRQ
+682 ILAYQRADGSFLHQ
-696 WLAPASGAGAGL
+696 WLAPRSGADAGL
-708 LDDVRALSVASV
+708 LDDVRGLCVASV
-720 ADGPPVAYLLTPTRI
+720 ADGPPIAYLLTPTRI